1 MKHCNKTNFIF
12 SKFQARDSSE
22 SATESHG
29 TSDRSEGQSRDRTS
43 SGGTQDSS
51 NKEHR
56 YRKAFKKI
64 EVYLLFPFC
73 LIRCYGRF
81 LALNLLVFW
90 VLGWIDFGFY

>member
-1 MKHCNKTNFIF
+1 MQLLKCSGFIGVIVAHRPLQLIGELRGFHMKHCNKTNFIF

-56 YRKAFKKI
+56 YRKAF
-64 EVYLLFPFC
+64 
-73 LIRCYGRF
+73 
-81 LALNLLVFW
+81 
-90 VLGWIDFGFY
+90 